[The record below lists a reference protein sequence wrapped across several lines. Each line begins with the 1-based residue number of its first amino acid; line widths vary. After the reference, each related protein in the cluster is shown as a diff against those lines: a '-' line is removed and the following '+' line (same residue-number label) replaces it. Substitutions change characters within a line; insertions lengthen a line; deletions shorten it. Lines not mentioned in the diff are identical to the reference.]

1 MDFNVL
7 GAELRALTSAYQ
19 IHQPTV
25 STPLAKNPM
34 DVRVTAA
41 APLEVHLI
49 VTVFVLPCYRCSGS
63 FLLILFTFK
72 TISHRHVCKKF
83 SLELVNHQEM

>member
-25 STPLAKNPM
+25 STPKNPM

-49 VTVFVLPCYRCSGS
+49 VTVFVLPCYRRSGS
-63 FLLILFTFK
+63 FFKILLTFK
-72 TISHRHVCKKF
+72 TIPHRHVFKKF
-83 SLELVNHQEM
+83 SLELVDHQEM